1 MSVCM
6 PCKTTMPNLHTYHSC
21 PQIIRN
27 HFKNCTIITIAH
39 RLETV
44 VDHDKIIVM
53 KAGAVVEFGPPLEL
67 LQRRG
72 GVLRSLG
79 KSSRNLNHLV
89 RRASVVLPERPT
101 EQKSS
106 RSLFARSS

>member
-1 MSVCM
+1 MQNNHAEPSHV
-6 PCKTTMPNLHTYHSC
+6 PLSW
-21 PQIIRN
+21 PQIIRT
-27 HFKNCTIITIAH
+27 HFKKCTIITIAH

-53 KAGAVVEFGPPLEL
+53 KAGAVVEFGTPLEL

-79 KSSRNLNHLV
+79 KSSRNLRHLV
-89 RRASVVLPERPT
+89 RRASTIREDKKPV
-101 EQKSS
+101 
-106 RSLFARSS
+106 RSIF